1 MKTIDKIDS
10 NSEISNI
17 IFKYG
22 ILGSIVFIGVF
33 LIMRALNLINI
44 IELRAINFI
53 AEFFISFFA
62 IYNYKIKLN
71 GKLPYLE
78 GLLIGFFQAVVAYT
92 LFSGFLYFYLKYYNH
107 NFMVYLQ
114 QNAPFGVDLTPLSAA
129 LAVHIE
135 GLAIG
140 MIMSFILMQYLKSE
154 PNTEK
159 QPAFKKEVRS
169 LEKEEV

>member
-1 MKTIDKIDS
+1 MKTIDKIES
-10 NSEISNI
+10 NSEMLNV

-22 ILGSIVFIGVF
+22 FLSSIVFTGVF
-33 LIMRALNLINI
+33 LIMKAINLVNV

-53 AEFFISFFA
+53 AEFFISFLA

-78 GLLIGFFQAVVAYT
+78 GLLIGFFQAVVAFT
-92 LFSGFLYFYLKYYNH
+92 FFSGFLYFYLKYYNH
-107 NFMVYLQ
+107 NLMVYLQ
-114 QNAPFGVDLTPLSAA
+114 QNAPFGVDLTPLSAS

-135 GLAIG
+135 GSAIG
-140 MIMSFILMQYLKSE
+140 MIISFILMQYLKSE

-159 QPAFKKEVRS
+159 QPAFKKEVRV